1 MRALAFQVPWLLLV
15 ACTGSG
21 SNDNGTGGSGAG
33 GAIIDAGGASGTGGS
48 GGGGASGSGGV
59 GASGSGGVGASGSGG
74 VGPGGSG
81 GVGGSSAGSSG
92 TGGGNAGSGGAKDA
106 AAPDGSRDARSADLA
121 DGSLPI
127 PISTGYPKDNGIGGD
142 PRVLLYSN
150 FENGLTGFTR
160 YTQDASHI
168 AVLTDAV
175 VANGGEKYLRAQV
188 TRTQLAANPYIS
200 ANAQYDFARRVP
212 QVYWRFYARFVGTT
226 AVPHHWVRVGAG
238 DATFQSDGLAN
249 TVPAGDKG
257 FWFDLDARRDQF
269 FNFYVYWYKMRS
281 GRCNDGTTVPGCAGD
296 QGTTYFYGNNF
307 TPAGQSAFP
316 RDAWFCLEIMAKANG
331 VGQNDGEL
339 ALWMNDAL
347 VGEYR
352 TGIPR
357 GRWLRDN
364 FYSWGPYFQDVQAF
378 EGFDFRSSS
387 DVLLKRI
394 TLDAYYEKG
403 SLDDLAMTTPVP
415 EAQIIL
421 YDDVVVATER
431 IGCKVP

>member
-1 MRALAFQVPWLLLV
+1 MRAWALHLSWMLLF
-15 ACTGSG
+15 ACTGS
-21 SNDNGTGGSGAG
+21 DNGDNATGGSGAG
-33 GAIIDAGGASGTGGS
+33 GAAIDAGGGASGT
-48 GGGGASGSGGV
+48 SGSGGL
-59 GASGSGGVGASGSGG
+59 GS
-74 VGPGGSG
+74 GGSG
-81 GVGGSSAGSSG
+81 GVGGNTAGSGG
-92 TGGGNAGSGGAKDA
+92 TGGGKAGSGGAADA
-106 AAPDGSRDARSADLA
+106 SAPDASRDARSDTA
-121 DGSLPI
+121 DGSLPV
-127 PISTGYPKDNGIGGD
+127 PISTGYPKDNGIGAD
-142 PRVLLYSN
+142 PRVLLHSN

-160 YTQDASHI
+160 YTQDTSQI

-188 TRTQLAANPYIS
+188 TRTQLAANQYIS
-200 ANAQYDFARRVP
+200 ANAQYDFSRRVP
-212 QVYWRFYARFVGTT
+212 QVYWRFYARFVGMT
-226 AVPHHWVRVGAG
+226 AIPHHWVRVGAG

-257 FWFDLDARRDQF
+257 FWFDVDARRDQF
-269 FNFYVYWYKMRS
+269 FNFYVYWYQMRS

-296 QGTTYFYGNNF
+296 QGTTYHYGNNF
-307 TPAGQSAFP
+307 TPAGQSAFV
-316 RDAWFCLEIMAKANG
+316 RDSWFCLEIMAKANT
-331 VGQNDGEL
+331 VGQKDGEL

-352 TGIPR
+352 TGTPR

-378 EGFDFRSSS
+378 DGFDFRSSP

-415 EAQIIL
+415 EAQVIL